1 MSKAQPTIHIRV
13 DMQEQRSGIPNL
25 LAAMPNVEVEV
36 VRTSNRQ
43 GASKKESFMATP
55 DYQPKSDNVYI
66 SDPESGAEMARL
78 IDQDRLIT
86 KGMGGLFPERSN
98 DFSGI
103 HRVLNGACG
112 PGGWALEIAFKYP
125 EIEVVGFDVSQV
137 MIDYANAQARVQGL
151 ENASFQVMNLLK
163 PLEFPDNSFDLST
176 VRFVNFLPAAMWPRF
191 VRELARVTC
200 PGGFIRLTESEW
212 WYFSTSPAL
221 ETLNSMVIKSVQLQ
235 GGYSQTGRFTG
246 ILPLLGNLLRQ
257 AGCVNI
263 TLVSHVIDFSYGT
276 DAYEGFRHDASIV
289 FKLFQPFIIRMQVAS
304 QSELDDLYHQMVL
317 EMLQEDFHGLLLPL
331 TALGEKA
338 HV

>member
-1 MSKAQPTIHIRV
+1 
-13 DMQEQRSGIPNL
+13 
-25 LAAMPNVEVEV
+25 
-36 VRTSNRQ
+36 
-43 GASKKESFMATP
+43 MATLDNQP
-55 DYQPKSDNVYI
+55 PKSNVYI

-78 IDQDRLIT
+78 IDQDRLVT

-103 HRVLNGACG
+103 HRVLDGACG
-112 PGGWALEIAFKYP
+112 PGGWALEIAFKHP
-125 EIEVVGFDVSQV
+125 EIEVVGLDVSQA

-163 PLEFPDNSFDLST
+163 PLEFPDNSFHLSN
-176 VRFVNFLPAAMWPRF
+176 VRFVNFLPAAMWPQF
-191 VRELARVTC
+191 VRELARVTR

-221 ETLNSMVIKSVQLQ
+221 ETLNSMVIKSIQVQ

-263 TLVSHVIDFSYGT
+263 KLVSHVIDFSYGT
-276 DAYEGFRHDASIV
+276 DTYEGFRRDASIV
-289 FKLFQPFIIRMQVAS
+289 FKLFQPFIVRMQVAT
-304 QSELDDLYHQMVL
+304 QSELDDLYNQMVL
-317 EMLQEDFHGLLLPL
+317 EMLQDDFHGLMLPL
-331 TALGEKA
+331 TAIGEKA
-338 HV
+338 